1 MRKPV
6 IVAAFSFLFAAL
18 AVAQPV
24 PTCNQPATRCAT
36 SMNQELTFPG
46 EIVSNKATKMLQGV
60 IELRQE
66 TRTFIDFRKA
76 ADCPYICTSRV
87 LRAYHG
93 YRGFSLDPKDRVTP
107 TGIAAGGP
115 TLRAAVGDT
124 VQLIFFNR
132 IDPSQ
137 FSLTSTTSMSGEDCD
152 TAVNT
157 KGVQTY
163 PPADKNPDGTPAEA
177 FPNCFH
183 ASNTANLHFH
193 GTHVSPS
200 GFGDNVLIGVLP
212 NKSLDTAA
220 AFKLF
225 NDTYAKWDDHKDPT
239 NELLE
244 AGETALEAMRK
255 AAFEQKNKVL
265 TAQLDRAMASNLT
278 AKENHEWPQYWPG
291 WFPHQFTLPIA
302 STDPAKF
309 PRMGQAPG
317 THWYHSHQ
325 HGSTSLQV
333 LNGMSGL
340 FIITS
345 DEYDGKILRLGGGTP
360 DAPKIK
366 EKVMLFQMFSDQ
378 VNLINN
384 RNNPALN
391 KAVTSTLIEVN
402 GQALPKVTMRKG
414 EVQWWRMANASIRA
428 HGQEQYFFLTKVA
441 WDVLVADPTK
451 LTATT
456 PYPNGGARPAD
467 PPVMSD
473 KDVPSFSQTAQ
484 DGVQFTWPAY
494 DEGKKKLKFLIP
506 PGGRVDALVKAPET
520 EGEMYLVVWPPAAGK
535 AASGPPPISDIR
547 ANTVLR
553 VVVSGDPTDENT
565 SLPTEAQY
573 PVRPPF
579 LDDIPASETN
589 ERHRAVVFSMT
600 GAPGTAPISQF
611 YIDNKKFEE
620 GIIDQVMLLGQAEDW
635 TVKNT
640 SLTGI
645 THPFHIHVNPF
656 QVIEIFDPATMDAP
670 EVQKYPV
677 WRDTMQI
684 PAAIGTTAG
693 YIKIRSRFVD
703 FPGKFVLHCHIL
715 GHEDRGM
722 MQLIEVVDNKTVV
735 KHH

>member
-1 MRKPV
+1 MRM
-6 IVAAFSFLFAAL
+6 IAAASAL
-18 AVAQPV
+18 LVVSIAVAQPA
-24 PTCNQPATRCAT
+24 PTCAT

-46 EIVSNKATKMLQGV
+46 EIVSNKTTKMLQGV
-60 IELRQE
+60 IELRE
-66 TRTFIDFRKA
+66 ENRTFIDFKKA
-76 ADCPYICTSRV
+76 APGSYACTSRV

-93 YRGFSLDPKDRVTP
+93 YRGFNLDPKNRVTP

-124 VQLIFFNR
+124 VQLIFLNR

-163 PPADKNPDGTPAEA
+163 PPADQNPDGTLAEA

-193 GTHVSPS
+193 GTHVSPA

-212 NKSLDTAA
+212 NKSLDTTAT
-220 AFKLF
+220 FKLLGE
-225 NDTYAKWDDHKDPT
+225 TYAKWDDDKDPT
-239 NELLE
+239 NELLA
-244 AGETALEAMRK
+244 AGETALDGMRK
-255 AAFEQKNKVL
+255 TAFEQKNKVL
-265 TAQLDRAMASNLT
+265 TAQLEKAMASNLT

-302 STDPAKF
+302 STDPKTF

-345 DEYDGKILRLGGGTP
+345 DDYDGKILRLGGGTP

-366 EKVMLFQMFSDQ
+366 EKVMLFQGFSDQ
-378 VNLINN
+378 VNLINS
-384 RNNPALN
+384 RGAT
-391 KAVTSTLIEVN
+391 TSTLTAVN

-414 EVQWWRMANASIRA
+414 EVQWWRMANASIRT
-428 HGQEQYFFLTKVA
+428 HGQEQYFFLTKAA
-441 WDVLVADPTK
+441 WDDLVANPSK
-451 LTATT
+451 LTAAT
-456 PYPNGGARPAD
+456 PYPGGGNRSAD
-467 PPVMSD
+467 PPVMS
-473 KDVPSFSQTAQ
+473 KDAVPSFSQTAA
-484 DGVQFTWPAY
+484 DGVQFTWNAY
-494 DEGKKKLKFLIP
+494 DAGKEQLEFLIP
-506 PGGRVDALVKAPET
+506 PGSRVDALVKAPKT

-535 AASGPPPISDIR
+535 AASGPPPIGDIR

-565 SLPTEAQY
+565 TLPTEAQY

-579 LDDIPASETN
+579 LDDIPAAETN
-589 ERHRAVVFSMT
+589 ERHRAVTFSMT
-600 GAPGTAPISQF
+600 GVPGTPPIPQF

-620 GIIDQVMLLGQAEDW
+620 GVIDQVMLLGQAEDW

-640 SLTGI
+640 SLTGV

-670 EVQKYPV
+670 EVQKYPQ
-677 WRDTMQI
+677 WRDTAQI

-722 MQLIEVVDNKTVV
+722 MQLVEVVDNKTVV

>member
-1 MRKPV
+1 MRMFAAASALFV
-6 IVAAFSFLFAAL
+6 ASLVAA
-18 AVAQPV
+18 QPA
-24 PTCNQPATRCAT
+24 PTCATE
-36 SMNQELTFPG
+36 MNEELTAPG
-46 EIVSNKATKMLQGV
+46 EIVSNKEKKVLQGV
-60 IELRQE
+60 IELRE
-66 TRTFIDFRKA
+66 EKRDFIDFKKA
-76 ADCPYICTSRV
+76 APGSYACTNRL

-93 YRGFSLDPKDRVTP
+93 YRGFNLDAKNRVTP
-107 TGIAAGGP
+107 TGIASGGP

-137 FSLTSTTSMSGEDCD
+137 FSLTSTTSMTGQDCD

-163 PPADKNPDGTPAEA
+163 PPADKNPDGTLAEA

-212 NKSLDTAA
+212 NKSLDTTA

-225 NDTYAKWDDHKDPT
+225 GDTYAKWDDGGDPT
-239 NELLE
+239 KELLA
-244 AGETALEAMRK
+244 AGETALDGMRK
-255 AAFEQKNKVL
+255 AAVEQKNKVL
-265 TAQLDRAMASNLT
+265 TAQLEKSIASNLT

-291 WFPHQFTLPIA
+291 WYPHQFTLPIA

-345 DEYDGKILRLGGGTP
+345 DDYDGKLLRLGGGTP

-384 RNNPALN
+384 RGGTTA
-391 KAVTSTLIEVN
+391 TLIEVN

-428 HGQEQYFFLTKVA
+428 HGQEQYFFLTKAA
-441 WDVLVADPTK
+441 WDDLVANPSK
-451 LTATT
+451 LTAAT
-456 PYPNGGARPAD
+456 PYPSGGKRPAD
-467 PPVMSD
+467 PPVMS
-473 KDVPSFSQTAQ
+473 KDAVPSFSQTAA
-484 DGVQFTWPAY
+484 DGVQFTWSAY
-494 DEGKKKLKFLIP
+494 DAVKEQLEFLIP
-506 PGGRVDALVKAPET
+506 PGGRVDALVKAPKT

-535 AASGPPPISDIR
+535 AASGPPPIGDIR

-565 SLPTEAQY
+565 TLPTEAQY
-573 PVRPPF
+573 PVRPAF

-589 ERHRAVVFSMT
+589 ERHRAVTFSMT
-600 GAPGTAPISQF
+600 GTPGGTGAPPIPQF

-620 GIIDQVMLLGQAEDW
+620 GVIDQVMLLGQAEDW

-640 SLTGI
+640 SLTGV

-670 EVQKYPV
+670 EVLQYPV
-677 WRDTMQI
+677 WHDTMQI